1 MKTEIIHTTRDQPDA
16 QVFQELEL
24 PRPAG
29 IGIASGIFFMAF
41 FGAYWGFTS
50 AVVMHSPFQFIT
62 FLVVGLVTL
71 VLFGIGGIFLKYA
84 LSLPKALSQED
95 KAESKRIWMW
105 FGIIFGIE
113 FLLIAISSILLST
126 FQVDVFIAPA
136 TALIVGI
143 HFFPLARLFRVPVF
157 SITGGLLSVLAL
169 VALIALLLGLPI
181 AGSSPYNW
189 SLFVGIGTTLILW
202 LTAVYIIQ
210 FGFRVMRQGNKHKPA

>member
-1 MKTEIIHTTRDQPDA
+1 MNIEIINTTTDQLDA
-16 QVFQELEL
+16 QAFQELEF
-24 PRPAG
+24 PRPAVL
-29 IGIASGIFFMAF
+29 GIASGIFFMAF

-50 AVVMHSPFQFIT
+50 AVFMNSPFQFIA
-62 FLVVGLVTL
+62 FLVIGLVTL
-71 VLFGIGGIFLKYA
+71 VFFGIGGILLKFA
-84 LSLPKALSQED
+84 LSLPKTLSQED
-95 KAESKRIWMW
+95 AAESKRIWVW

-143 HFFPLARLFRVPVF
+143 HFFPLSRLFRVPVF
-157 SITGGLLSVLAL
+157 SMTGWLLSVLAL

-189 SLFVGIGTTLILW
+189 SLFVGMGTTLTLW
-202 LTAVYIIQ
+202 LTAVYITQ
-210 FGFRVMRQGNKHKPA
+210 FGFRVMRQGH

>member
-1 MKTEIIHTTRDQPDA
+1 MNTEIIHTTTDQLDTQA
-16 QVFQELEL
+16 LHGADF
-24 PRPAG
+24 PRPAVP
-29 IGIASGIFFMAF
+29 GIASGIFFMAF

-50 AVVMHSPFQFIT
+50 AFYMSSPFQFIA

-71 VLFGIGGIFLKYA
+71 VLFAIGGIFLKYA
-84 LSLPKALSQED
+84 LSLPETLSQED
-95 KAESKRIWMW
+95 EAESKRIWVW

-113 FLLIAISSILLST
+113 FLLIAISSTLLST
-126 FQVDVFIAPA
+126 FQRDVFIAPA
-136 TALIVGI
+136 IALIVGI

-157 SITGGLLSVLAL
+157 SMTGELLSVLAL

-202 LTAVYIIQ
+202 LTAVYITQ
-210 FGFRVMRQGNKHKPA
+210 FGFRVMRRGTSKN